1 MATIAKSSPFVTGI
15 DFADLRNM
23 NKILMLLIVS
33 FLPISWV
40 VAQSPFTAPDS
51 LLVIQSGVASFYGKA
66 FHKRKTASGEVYDMW
81 DYTAAHKH
89 LPFGTLLKVTNLT
102 NGYKVIVRVNDRL
115 PKSSKR
121 VIDLSRG
128 SAEQIAMVSDGI
140 VDVTL
145 EVLSHHAIMKLRD
158 YYERVPLGLR
168 LRLYYDPLR
177 ANKNDQALLQLKF

>member
-1 MATIAKSSPFVTGI
+1 MK
-15 DFADLRNM
+15 
-23 NKILMLLIVS
+23 KILIVLIVS
-33 FLPISWV
+33 LLPISGIF
-40 VAQSPFTAPDS
+40 AQSPFTAPDS

-81 DYTAAHKH
+81 DYSAAHKH

-102 NGYKVIVRVNDRL
+102 NGFQVIVRVNDRL

-128 SAEQIAMVSDGI
+128 SAEQLEMVGDGI

-145 EVLSHHAIMKLRD
+145 EVLSHHAILKLRD
-158 YYERVPLGLR
+158 YYEKVPSDLR
-168 LRLYYDPLR
+168 LRLYHEPLR
-177 ANKNDQALLQLKF
+177 ANKNEQAILQLKF